1 MQRKRWRA
9 WKICR
14 AWGSLSARIVPAG
27 CSVKKTSLASFGV
40 CLLAAGVLAGCS
52 SPNADWQKASAQ
64 STVAAY
70 RSFIKHHPDDPRVQQ
85 ARNRIAALEDKQA
98 WQSAHS
104 VGTEQAY
111 QQYLTQYPD
120 GAYTAQA
127 QGALTTLKETS
138 AWQSAQSAGTAT
150 AYEAFVSQYPN
161 AAQAGQAQAQI
172 DKLAGFQ
179 LELGRYRTASAAQ
192 AAAKGLR
199 AHFASLLRQVQVI
212 PPSGTVKLTTL
223 RSQQMSH
230 ADALA
235 ACAALR
241 RAHQSCSVVKIQ
253 VKSGGLSLSGL

>member
-1 MQRKRWRA
+1 MNKT
-9 WKICR
+9 
-14 AWGSLSARIVPAG
+14 LPALLVG
-27 CSVKKTSLASFGV
+27 
-40 CLLAAGVLAGCS
+40 LLATGALLACS

-64 STVAAY
+64 GTAAAY
-70 RSFIKHHPDDPRVQQ
+70 RSFIRQHPSDPRVQQ

-104 VGTEQAY
+104 AGTEQAY
-111 QQYLTQYPD
+111 QQYLMRYPD

-138 AWQSAQSAGTAT
+138 AWQRAQSAGTAA

-161 AAQAGQAQAQI
+161 AAEASQAQAQI

-199 AHFASLLRQVQVI
+199 AHFASLLTQVQVI
-212 PPSGTVKLTTL
+212 PPTGAVKLTTL

-230 ADALA
+230 AAALA
-235 ACAALR
+235 ACAKLR
-241 RAHQSCSVVKIQ
+241 RARQSCSVVKVQ
-253 VKSGGLSLSGL
+253 TKSGGLSLSSM